1 MYRRELNYWDLQQRG
16 IGDVERYP
24 VSEALASIE
33 GQQILGSAFDEL
45 AKRQQEFIAAEERGR
60 AIRKLSAET
69 HAPINHLHH
78 IDRTDRSVLGLEPP
92 PPAPMPDPTVRGAPF
107 TPTTFAVPRTES
119 VPPTESISSVPVTSS
134 TTVKYARTSRP
145 NTVEGSLIRSGVGS
159 ARSVASQ
166 AMSMGIDDILT
177 SGASS
182 TASAQRDVIKRSVPL
197 SPDVPMTQLGI
208 PSGVAVPTTSLGNFN
223 SARLLGIQDD
233 WWKLRQSVQWS
244 LQPRERR
251 RNTLQASTLR
261 VYLRCPK
268 MS

>member
-1 MYRRELNYWDLQQRG
+1 MNHWDLQQRG
-16 IGDVERYP
+16 IGDVDRYP

-78 IDRTDRSVLGLEPP
+78 IDRTDRTILGLEPP
-92 PPAPMPDPTVRGAPF
+92 PPAPTADPSVRGAPF

-119 VPPTESISSVPVTSS
+119 ILSVPETSS
-134 TTVKYARTSRP
+134 TTVKYARSSRP

-166 AMSMGIDDILT
+166 AMSLALDEILT

-182 TASAQRDVIKRSVPL
+182 TASSQRAAIRSSVPM
-197 SPDVPMTQLGI
+197 SPD
-208 PSGVAVPTTSLGNFN
+208 AVSYTHLTLPTMRT
-223 SARLLGIQDD
+223 
-233 WWKLRQSVQWS
+233 V
-244 LQPRERR
+244 
-251 RNTLQASTLR
+251 
-261 VYLRCPK
+261 
-268 MS
+268 

>member
-33 GQQILGSAFDEL
+33 GQQLLGSAFDEL

-92 PPAPMPDPTVRGAPF
+92 PPAPTADPSVRGAPF

-119 VPPTESISSVPVTSS
+119 IISVPETSS
-134 TTVKYARTSRP
+134 TTVKYARSSRP

-159 ARSVASQ
+159 AKSVASQ
-166 AMSMGIDDILT
+166 AMSMAMDDILT
-177 SGASS
+177 SC
-182 TASAQRDVIKRSVPL
+182 L
-197 SPDVPMTQLGI
+197 LY
-208 PSGVAVPTTSLGNFN
+208 TSD
-223 SARLLGIQDD
+223 AADE
-233 WWKLRQSVQWS
+233 V
-244 LQPRERR
+244 
-251 RNTLQASTLR
+251 
-261 VYLRCPK
+261 
-268 MS
+268 